1 MERRRFVANTSNIA
15 LLICQDVGEPPT
27 FHRLQILQRFQP
39 ENAVWAVFRLPL
51 MRGLLKLPL
60 NQRGHIGA
68 FALAKRGGF
77 LLACG
82 IAVVIGDLVLL
93 PDGGIVCG

>member
-1 MERRRFVANTSNIA
+1 
-15 LLICQDVGEPPT
+15 
-27 FHRLQILQRFQP
+27 
-39 ENAVWAVFRLPL
+39 

-93 PDGGIVCG
+93 PDGGIVFG